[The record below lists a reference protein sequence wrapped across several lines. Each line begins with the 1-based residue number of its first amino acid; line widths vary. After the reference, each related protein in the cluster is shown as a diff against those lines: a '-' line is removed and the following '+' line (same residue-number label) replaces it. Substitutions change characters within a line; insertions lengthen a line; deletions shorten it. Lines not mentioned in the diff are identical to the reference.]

1 MPTVNIQLFE
11 GRTEQVKRK
20 LAEKLT
26 GAVMEVLNVPP
37 EAVRVTITEMSR
49 ENLAVAGVLNID
61 KGKKQGA

>member
-11 GRTEQVKRK
+11 GRTLEQKRK

-26 GAVMEVLNVPP
+26 GAVIEVLNVPS

-49 ENLAVAGVLNID
+49 ENLAVGGVLNID
-61 KGKKQGA
+61 KGK